1 MEITGAFA
9 LMRAF
14 SICQH
19 LSSSDFVTY
28 LLTYVLKLLD
38 LCTNTEH
45 QGKNTGEISGAI
57 KLANPARVTVTIDSE
72 DLIKDSSQQS
82 VGGHSYRYDR
92 GLFQQFEMSNEQF
105 HSPLFLN
112 YLQRKHKII

>member
-1 MEITGAFA
+1 MQQQYIRLKVTTKLLRKCTERSQMSSLIHLCQLSKCFVEITGAFA

-28 LLTYVLKLLD
+28 HLTYVLKWLD
-38 LCTNTEH
+38 LCTNAEH
-45 QGKNTGEISGAI
+45 QGKNTGEKSGAI

-72 DLIKDSSQQS
+72 DLIKDSSQ
-82 VGGHSYRYDR
+82 
-92 GLFQQFEMSNEQF
+92 
-105 HSPLFLN
+105 
-112 YLQRKHKII
+112 